1 MPPGVKIV
9 TVDIT
14 GMTCGSCVRS
24 IEEKIGALPGVR
36 SIAVSLQDNNATL
49 ALEPGKLTPQ
59 AAAEAIA
66 DMGFDAH
73 VSPSGP
79 SAKQGALS
87 AAAAAHASSSP
98 PADASNSSN
107 SSSASNT
114 TATASAATATA
125 TTTTTIAIKGMTCGS
140 CVKSIE
146 DRVNLLPGVSGV
158 NVSLDEQRAIVCHNA
173 SLTSSEAVT
182 AAIDDMG
189 FGAVLCGCGCAST
202 TAKISVEGMTCGSCV
217 KSIEDKVGALPG
229 VADVRVSLEGG
240 LCTVQLDPTAIAPQA
255 VAEAIYD
262 LGFEAEVLNIDAEA
276 AVDAAAAGGRPT
288 VTRSS
293 PHTAAIAIEGMTCG
307 SCVRSIEDKIGAM
320 PGVETIEVSL
330 DNKRG
335 VVGFAPAI
343 TSAQAV
349 AEAIYDM
356 GFDAE
361 VVSQG
366 PAAQSAST
374 AVIAIEGMTCGSCV
388 KSIEERIGTLAGVER
403 IAVSLDKKEG
413 VVVLSPG
420 GATSATQ
427 VAEAIYD
434 MGFDAKVKTPAQP
447 QAGQRA
453 GPKPPRPCASSA
465 CLVMKPNERAA
476 VVKNV
481 LKQLRAVPGVQDVSR
496 QGRELIIQHDTSLV
510 PVTELMTVC
519 HDGGLQTTLDL
530 SARERGAIASQQRK
544 PAALQHDAAAAAKL
558 KAKRSFHVSTKEER
572 TPSSS
577 ESSSIKLQTAT
588 FRVTGVLGAKFGAF

>member
-1 MPPGVKIV
+1 MPAGVKIV

-14 GMTCGSCVRS
+14 GMTCSSCVRS

-36 SIAVSLQDNNATL
+36 SIAVSLQDSNATL

-66 DMGFDAH
+66 DMGFDAR
-73 VSPSGP
+73 VKVSGP
-79 SAKQGALS
+79 SAKKEGAVS
-87 AAAAAHASSSP
+87 AASSSP
-98 PADASNSSN
+98 PA
-107 SSSASNT
+107 SA
-114 TATASAATATA
+114 AAAATATTTSPS

-173 SLTSSEAVT
+173 GLTSSEAVT

-202 TAKISVEGMTCGSCV
+202 TVKIKVEGMTCGSCV

-229 VADVRVSLEGG
+229 VADVRVSLEEG
-240 LCTVQLDPTAIAPQA
+240 LCTVQLDPTATAPQA
-255 VAEAIYD
+255 VAAAIYD
-262 LGFEAEVLNIDAEA
+262 LGFDAEVLNIAAEA
-276 AVDAAAAGGRPT
+276 AMDAAAIDSGSTGTPAAGPC
-288 VTRSS
+288 
-293 PHTAAIAIEGMTCG
+293 TAAITIDGMTCG

-320 PGVETIEVSL
+320 PGVESSKVSL

-335 VVGFAPAI
+335 DVCFAPAI

-361 VVSQG
+361 VISQG
-366 PAAQSAST
+366 AAAQSAST

-413 VVVLSPG
+413 VVTLSPG
-420 GATSATQ
+420 GATSAAQ

-434 MGFDAKVKTPAQP
+434 MGFDAKVKVSAQP
-447 QAGQRA
+447 QAGQQA
-453 GPKPPRPCASSA
+453 GREPSRPCASSA
-465 CLVMKPNERAA
+465 CFVMKPNERAA

-481 LKQLRAVPGVQDVSR
+481 LKQLRAVPGVLDVSR

-530 SARERGAIASQQRK
+530 SARERGAIGSRQRK
-544 PAALQHDAAAAAKL
+544 PAALQRDVAAAANHKP
-558 KAKRSFHVSTKEER
+558 KRSFHVSVKEER
-572 TPSSS
+572 TPSSGS
-577 ESSSIKLQTAT
+577 ASSVKLQMAT
-588 FRVTGVLGAKFGAF
+588 FRVTGVSCVRGRHFCAF